1 MAEKRP
7 VSNFKFYW
15 LLATLFASFYL
26 CGVILLAGVYLQ
38 ITNHGNTAF
47 YWIAF
52 PSLILLICNTAQ
64 LASYPDIARRINT
77 PQ

>member
-1 MAEKRP
+1 M
-7 VSNFKFYW
+7 SDFKFYW

-26 CGVILLAGVYLQ
+26 CGVILLAGVYLE
-38 ITNHGNTAF
+38 ITGGRPALF

-52 PSLILLICNTAQ
+52 PSLILLICNTVQ
-64 LASYPDIARRINT
+64 LATYPDIARRINT